1 MDKLAA
7 YEALLDGHP
16 LWTKEA
22 TKDLSDRARLGA
34 KMQLGSELGVYGNV
48 ALAEVAPM
56 ASVPIGLGLLGS
68 RIAGS
73 YKTRNA
79 ARDAGI
85 GDDYEGRG
93 SYTRRHP
100 LLSSLTPIVGS
111 LSSDRLAEEVAR
123 RSEKVR

>member
-1 MDKLAA
+1 MDKIAM
-7 YEALLDGHP
+7 YEALLGNHP

-22 TKDLSDRARLGA
+22 AEELSDRARLGA
-34 KMQLGSELGVYGNV
+34 NMQAGSELGHVGNI
-48 ALAEVAPM
+48 ALGQVAPK
-56 ASVPIGLGLLGS
+56 ASVPVALGLLGS
-68 RIAGS
+68 RIVGS

-100 LLSSLTPIVGS
+100 LLSSLTPIAGS

-123 RSEKVR
+123 RSKK